1 MLSALLRPQGVLMN
15 SLICSGLA
23 GFLATAPMTLV
34 IFGGRTLGLLR
45 TPPPVQ
51 ITANVQRRLTN
62 IEDAPEH
69 IPEPAFQ
76 ASWLLSHFG
85 YGAGCGVL
93 YSSLRP
99 LLPHPLALRGP
110 AYGLVVWGVS
120 YINLMPNLR
129 LYPPVQEDRLSRT
142 AVMIAAHVV
151 YGVALSV
158 LEQRLVRQNS
168 HARQQRILAGEGGA
182 AIRREVA
189 RK

>member
-15 SLICSGLA
+15 SLIWSGLA

-51 ITANVQRRLTN
+51 ITANVQRRLTT

-69 IPEPAFQ
+69 IPEPVFQ

-93 YSSLRP
+93 YSRLRP
-99 LLPHPLALRGP
+99 LLPRSLVLRGL
-110 AYGLVVWGVS
+110 AYGLAVWGVS

-129 LYPPVQEDRLSRT
+129 LYPPVREDRLSRT

-151 YGVALSV
+151 YGVALAV
-158 LEQRLVRQNS
+158 LERQLVRQNS
-168 HARQQRILAGEGGA
+168 HSR
-182 AIRREVA
+182 
-189 RK
+189 